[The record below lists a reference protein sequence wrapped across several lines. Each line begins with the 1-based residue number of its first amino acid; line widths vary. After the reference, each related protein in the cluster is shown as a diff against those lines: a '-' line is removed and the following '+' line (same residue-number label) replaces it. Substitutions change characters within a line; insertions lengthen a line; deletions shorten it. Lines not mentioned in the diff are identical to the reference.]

1 MIVLGAVLPHPPIL
15 LPQIAQG
22 RETHAQSTLNAYQT
36 VAVRIRELN
45 IQRLL
50 VISTHGV
57 VTLNRFHALAEH
69 VSGNFERFGHPGLTF
84 EHPID
89 HDMAQLLVNSAESAD
104 LPLTQT
110 TIWEQSD
117 HSLGVPITLLG
128 DALPPTIGVVSIS
141 FRPPA
146 DHYRLGQTFGH
157 ALSVLSEPTAII
169 ASGDAVH
176 RLNEDSPRGRHPR
189 GEEVQQTY
197 ETALTNWDHES
208 LIAIDESLRRNVDE
222 SVISPTLILMGS
234 MQELDANPRIL
245 SSEHPWGV
253 GYVTALIETGVASE
267 QGVDHSLSPPLEGEM
282 PGACPAL
289 DAGAEGED

>member
-22 RETHAQSTLNAYQT
+22 REIHVQATLDAYKT
-36 VAVRIRELN
+36 IAVHLRELG

-50 VISTHGV
+50 LISTHGI
-57 VTLNRFHALAEH
+57 VTLNRFHTLGAHLTG
-69 VSGNFERFGHPGLTF
+69 SFERFGHPGLTF

-89 HDMAQLLVNSAESAD
+89 QEMSQTLVNAAESAD

-110 TIWEQSD
+110 AIWEQSD

-146 DHYRLGQTFGH
+146 DHYRLGQTMGH
-157 ALSVLSEPTAII
+157 ALSQLSEPTAII

-176 RLNEDSPRGRHPR
+176 RLNEDSPRGQHPR
-189 GEEVQQTY
+189 GQEVQQTY
-197 ETALTNWDHES
+197 ETALTDWDHET
-208 LIAIDESLRRNVDE
+208 LIAIDESLRRDVDE
-222 SVISPTLILMGS
+222 SVISPTLILMGA
-234 MQELDANPRIL
+234 MQELDAIPRIL
-245 SSEHPWGV
+245 CSEHPWGV
-253 GYVTALIETGVASE
+253 GYVTAVIE
-267 QGVDHSLSPPLEGEM
+267 VDRSLSPPQGGEM
-282 PGACPAL
+282 PQ
-289 DAGAEGED
+289 AEGGD